1 MLNMMIAILMEKGIL
16 DEEDGL
22 ALIEKLKYATMP
34 GDFASSHAMIK
45 KVFAQIEKER

>member
-1 MLNMMIAILMEKGIL
+1 MLNTLIAILMEKGIL

-22 ALIEKLKYATMP
+22 ALVEKLKYATLP
-34 GDFASSHAMIK
+34 SDFASARTQIK